1 MGLMRKAVRKSV
13 RKVTPRPVRQVQRAV
28 THPVRTSVRAVTP
41 QPIRNLERTA
51 FNVAHPVNAV
61 ENKVLNEVIGPPRR
75 RAPKTAGP
83 RRASTPADGTYAGA
97 GSVAPSRTAQV
108 FAAIAYSPSRRRMG
122 YAWSATSRAA
132 AEQLALKKCG
142 IRDAQIVMWGQNVWV
157 ALALS
162 SRGWGSGWGRTKAD
176 AETTAL
182 RACPGG
188 TFSQPRIRLSF
199 FAPEGPS
206 VKR

>member
-51 FNVAHPVNAV
+51 FNVAHPVNTV
-61 ENKVLNEVIGPPRR
+61 ENKVLNELIGPPVRYGTK
-75 RAPKTAGP
+75 ATTP
-83 RRASTPADGTYAGA
+83 RRK
-97 GSVAPSRTAQV
+97 APSGDRSHAGTGSAASNPAAKV
-108 FAAIAYSPSRRRMG
+108 FGAIAYSPSRRRMG
-122 YAWSATSRAA
+122 YAWSAESRAS
-132 AEQLALKKCG
+132 AERLALSKCG
-142 IRDAQIVMWGQNVWV
+142 TRDARVVIWGQNVWV

-162 SRGWGSGWGRTKAD
+162 SRGWGSGWGPTKAD
-176 AETTAL
+176 AESAAL

-188 TFSQPRIRLSF
+188 SFSQPRIRVSF
-199 FAPEGPS
+199 FAPNGPPT
-206 VKR
+206 KQ